1 MSERVTLSLE
11 ELRALIRNCLIANGC
26 DDANADAITDNM
38 SSAEASGSAS
48 HGIFR
53 LPGYVASLRSGK
65 ADGTAVPELVHISPG
80 VLKVDNKHGFAP
92 LAIDRSRQPFVDLVK
107 SQGIAALSINNS
119 HHFAVLWFE
128 VEKIVEQGLC
138 ALAMTCHLPY
148 VAPTGGNKP
157 FFSTNPI
164 SFGWPRK
171 GKPPMVFDMATAE
184 MARGEIMLAARDG
197 HSVPESAGVDANG
210 NPTTDPNEILKGA
223 QSPFGGHKGSAIAMM
238 VELLACGLI
247 GDLFSY
253 ETAQVDNKDGG
264 PARGGELIIAMDPKR
279 FGAEDYLDHTDA
291 FFQELA
297 KQPGVRLPGDRR
309 YKTRAETPETGVSIP
324 QTLHDKVIELTG

>member
-1 MSERVTLSLE
+1 MSERVTLSLD
-11 ELRALIRNCLIANGC
+11 ELRSLIRNCLIANGC
-26 DDANADAITDNM
+26 DEANADAITDNM

-65 ADGTAVPELVHISPG
+65 VDGKADPQPEQIAPG
-80 VLKVDNKHGFAP
+80 VLRIDNRNGFAP
-92 LAIDRSRQPFVDLVK
+92 LAIDRSRTAFVDLVK

-119 HHFAVLWFE
+119 HHFAVLWIE

-164 SFGWPRK
+164 AFGWPRK
-171 GKPPMVFDMATAE
+171 DKPPMVFDMATSE

-197 HSVPESAGVDANG
+197 HSVPASAGVDADG

-253 ETAQVDNKDGG
+253 ETAQIDNGDGG

-279 FGAEDYLDHTDA
+279 FGAEDYLDHTDR
-291 FFQELA
+291 FFKELA

-309 YKTRAETPETGVSIP
+309 YKTRVETPQTGVSIP
-324 QTLHDKVIELTG
+324 LALRDTVLELTG